1 MEITKS
7 NELTKRLFLL
17 VLKYLPAA
25 TALCY
30 VANTVAAYFGIVIEP
45 LSNIGGMS
53 LFTWLFVYL
62 SSLVFDFCIY
72 HRLFLWYIF
81 ADDSIN
87 ISDYYWTI
95 DTSTESILMVHSV
108 IICMVIFICTILHVK
123 QNKILL
129 I

>member
-62 SSLVFDFCIY
+62 SSLVFNFCIY
-72 HRLFLWYIF
+72 HRLFLWFIF

-87 ISDYYWTI
+87 ISDYYWVINTNT
-95 DTSTESILMVHSV
+95 DNILMVHSV
-108 IICMVIFICTILHVK
+108 IICMIIFSCAAIHVK
-123 QNKILL
+123 QNKL
-129 I
+129 II